1 MNYSKDVSVI
11 VEDNQITV
19 VGDNGV
25 EDVIVFLHSEE
36 GKSKIVDK
44 RNYNSPQNDTIIFK
58 DETYLERLY
67 SNALKEI
74 EQLDK
79 KIVSEAFRKDRYLDR
94 IKNYSFRKY
103 LKENFGKKSKQKI
116 LAEQS

>member
-11 VEDNQITV
+11 VEDNRITV

-25 EDVIVFLHSEE
+25 EDVIVFLHSED

-58 DETYLERLY
+58 GETFLERLY

-79 KIVSEAFRKDRYLDR
+79 KIVAEAFRKDKYLDR

-103 LKENFGKKSKQKI
+103 LNENFKKKSKSETFT
-116 LAEQS
+116 EQN